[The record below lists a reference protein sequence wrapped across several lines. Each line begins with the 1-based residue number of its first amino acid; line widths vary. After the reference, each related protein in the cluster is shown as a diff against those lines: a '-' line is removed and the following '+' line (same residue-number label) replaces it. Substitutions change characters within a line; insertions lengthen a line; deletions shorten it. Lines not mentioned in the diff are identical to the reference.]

1 MTVLNIRMS
10 VGEKE
15 ELKERAA
22 EFGDSISSY
31 ARKILFQDD
40 NTSDYVDNTNVL
52 QEKDERISD
61 LKTQIDDYKKQ
72 IEQLHTII
80 LATQKDNQLLIEQK
94 TKRWWKFWE
103 WEFISGLTT
112 LLETHSLLKEF
123 TNDDPILHYYFFFLY
138 LALGFALIKNRS
150 KLNLSKPLAITS
162 LVIYIMILCLIS
174 YITLFFGCLV
184 IILNKL
190 QKNDN
195 GCFSIRVISVVIFV

>member
-1 MTVLNIRMS
+1 MLTAKYILKKFSQKLSFSCIMVYYLIILCVIICIILANGVKVLTEKMTVLNIRMS

-22 EFGDSISSY
+22 ELGDSISSY
-31 ARKILFQDD
+31 ARKILFQED

-61 LKTQIDDYKKQ
+61 LKAQIDDYKKQ

-103 WEFISGLTT
+103 
-112 LLETHSLLKEF
+112 
-123 TNDDPILHYYFFFLY
+123 
-138 LALGFALIKNRS
+138 
-150 KLNLSKPLAITS
+150 
-162 LVIYIMILCLIS
+162 
-174 YITLFFGCLV
+174 
-184 IILNKL
+184 
-190 QKNDN
+190 
-195 GCFSIRVISVVIFV
+195 